1 MKFYTKNIDLRN
13 FTCWFRK
20 LILSVAIVFFVIS
33 CTSPLDIDTPRENI
47 KIGGGKPFDVNISM
61 IAFQENWH
69 NRNVQIV
76 SKSAKIDTSW
86 TDPRL
91 YLDLYLQF
99 DELDIDDYNKL
110 TVEDLRLTTDD
121 LRMKQDPYYFKKSPI
136 EINKAAFK
144 IERGINISDEIEI
157 TADNR
162 LNISEIAFN
171 VDLTRQEI
179 WAKFQSKIYNQVIEK
194 KEKDTVVTTYVL
206 EEKIDPVFDQYGN
219 IIRYDTTE
227 VLKGYPK
234 DSTMIYMQETP
245 DTLFLR
251 GTIVFEW

>member
-1 MKFYTKNIDLRN
+1 MKLDEKNIGLSN
-13 FTCWFRK
+13 SKCLFRK
-20 LILSVAIVFFVIS
+20 LILSVLAIFFVIS
-33 CTSPLDIDTPRENI
+33 CTSPLDIDTPRYNE
-47 KIGGGKPFDVNISM
+47 KIGGGEPFNVNISM

-69 NRNVQIV
+69 NRNVHIIA
-76 SKSAKIDTSW
+76 KSAKIDTSW

-91 YLDLYLQF
+91 FLDLYLQF
-99 DELDIDDYNKL
+99 DELNIPDYNKL
-110 TVEDLRLTTDD
+110 SVEDLSLTTDD
-121 LRMKQDPYYFKKSPI
+121 LRMHQNPYYFKKSPI
-136 EINKAAFK
+136 DINKAEFR

-171 VDLTRQEI
+171 VDLTRREI
-179 WAKFQSKIYNQVIEK
+179 WAKFQSKIFNQVIEQI
-194 KEKDTVVTTYVL
+194 EKDTVVITYVK
-206 EEKIDPVFDQYGN
+206 EKNIDTVFDQYWN
-219 IIRYDTTE
+219 IIRFDTTIVIKE
-227 VLKGYPK
+227 YPK

>member
-1 MKFYTKNIDLRN
+1 MRSIRKYMDQRN
-13 FTCWFRK
+13 LTYGFRISVLAVFSL
-20 LILSVAIVFFVIS
+20 LIFLS
-33 CTSPLDIDTPRENI
+33 CTSPLDIDTPRHNI
-47 KIGGGKPFDVNISM
+47 KIGGGEPFDVNISM

-76 SKSAKIDTSW
+76 GKSAKIDTSW

-99 DELDIDDYNKL
+99 DEIQIPNYHKL
-110 TVEDLRLTTDD
+110 TVEDLSISTDD
-121 LRMKQDPYYFKKSPI
+121 LKMIQDPYYFKKSPI
-136 EINKAAFK
+136 EINKAEFK
-144 IERGINISDEIEI
+144 IERGINISDEIEV

-171 VDLTRQEI
+171 VDLTRKEI
-179 WAKFQSKIYNQVIEK
+179 WAKFQSKIFNQVIEK
-194 KEKDTVVTTYVL
+194 IEKDTVVITY
-206 EEKIDPVFDQYGN
+206 IPVEMISPIIKNGN
-219 IIRYDTTE
+219 IIGYDTTIVMKE
-227 VLKGYPK
+227 NPK